1 MKKFLYFLIFILFT
15 KNILANELYKD
26 LDCSTLVTKNIQ
38 KLEYCAN
45 KNDAFSQY
53 NLAVIYRDGIGVK
66 SDFDKAFHW
75 FKKSADLGFSNAKAN
90 LSWFYKNGV
99 AVKQDFSQALF
110 WAEQAAKEN
119 NPIALNNLGTYYQ
132 QGIGVKKD
140 LEKSILYF
148 NKALTIDSN
157 LPITKT
163 NLGYSYFYGLG
174 VKKDISNALKLTEE
188 AANQGYIMA
197 MNNLGVYYKD
207 LGQEKLAFEW
217 TEKAA
222 QLGLTLAKTNLGF
235 FYAKGI
241 GIEKNKEKALYWL
254 NEAQLKNDSQ
264 AFFIMGILFSENNN
278 IFENND
284 KKAFELFKIAAEM
297 GNGNA
302 QYNLANWLFD
312 GRFISKNE
320 LEAVKWYERAAIDSN
335 ISEAMYALYQ
345 IYSKGTKDIP
355 KDPEKANYW
364 LEKAKKNGFLPPQ

>member
-1 MKKFLYFLIFILFT
+1 MKIFLFLSLYIIFLKEAIS
-15 KNILANELYKD
+15 ND
-26 LDCSTLVTKNIQ
+26 LSCSTLVTTNIQ
-38 KLEYCAN
+38 ELEYCAN

-66 SDFDKAFHW
+66 RDFDKAFHW

-148 NKALTIDSN
+148 NKALAIDSD

-222 QLGLTLAKTNLGF
+222 QLGLTLAQTNLGF

-241 GIEKNKEKALYWL
+241 GVEKNKEKALYWL

-364 LEKAKKNGFLPPQ
+364 LEKAQKNGFLPPQ